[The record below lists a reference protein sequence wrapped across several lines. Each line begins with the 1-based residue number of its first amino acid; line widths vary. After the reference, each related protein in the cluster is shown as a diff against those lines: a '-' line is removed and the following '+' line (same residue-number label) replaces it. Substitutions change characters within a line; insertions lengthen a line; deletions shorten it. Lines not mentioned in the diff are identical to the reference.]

1 MLDADVAILGG
12 GCAGLSLAV
21 ALSHTMPGCRVH
33 VLEERTQYVRDRT
46 WCLWNAEPHPFESC
60 VTHSWNRW
68 RIRSAG
74 ESILRQSDRYAY
86 QHIPADRFYEF
97 ALQSI
102 SASTQQQISLGTHVQ
117 SVTPDARGLRIET
130 NRGSLQADWVFDSRP
145 QITLSRQQT
154 SGLIQR
160 FSGWH
165 VLSERP
171 CFDSTTVELMDFQ
184 RSDVPGRTIFFY
196 TLPFSPY
203 EALVEA
209 TYLDDPTL
217 ASACADD
224 ALRVWLEEI
233 TSGCSYQVQFREQGA
248 LRMEARGSVDRIPR
262 PSRYMPIGTAGGRVK
277 ASSGYAF
284 LRIQRQSL
292 AIAHALANGLTPPQQ
307 LEPFRYELL
316 DRVFMTALRRHPKAA
331 SGYFL
336 QLFRNVPPDE
346 LVRFLSECGSVAETI
361 KVALALPK
369 LPFAAA
375 AAASLA
381 GAGR

>member
-21 ALSHTMPGCRVH
+21 ALARTAPSCRVH
-33 VLEERTQYVRDRT
+33 VLEERTEYVRDRT

-68 RIRSAG
+68 RVRSAG
-74 ESILRQSDRYAY
+74 ESVLRHSDRYAY
-86 QHIPADRFYEF
+86 QHIPADRFYES
-97 ALQSI
+97 ALHTI
-102 SASTQQQISLGTHVQ
+102 AKSTRQEISLGTRVQ
-117 SVTPDARGLRIET
+117 SVTRDTKGFRIET
-130 NRGSLQADWVFDSRP
+130 ERGSLTASWVFDSRP
-145 QITLSRQQT
+145 KTMLSIPQT

-165 VLSERP
+165 VISERP

-184 RSDVPGRTIFFY
+184 RSDVPGRTVFFY
-196 TLPFSPY
+196 TLPFSTH

-209 TYLDDPTL
+209 TYLDHPAL
-217 ASACADD
+217 APASAGD
-224 ALRVWLEEI
+224 ALAEWLENL
-233 TSGCSYQVQFREQGA
+233 TSGSSYRVQFREQGA
-248 LRMEARGSVDRIPR
+248 LRMEATGSIERSPCL
-262 PSRYMPIGTAGGRVK
+262 SRCMPIGTAGGRVK

-292 AIAHALANGLTPPQQ
+292 AFAHALANDLTPPQQ
-307 LEPFRYELL
+307 LEPVRYELL
-316 DRVFMTALRRHPKAA
+316 DNVFMNALSRNPDAA
-331 SGYFL
+331 PSYFL
-336 QLFRNVPPDE
+336 QLFRNVPPDV
-346 LVRFLSECGSVAETI
+346 LVRFLSECGSAAETLR
-361 KVALALPK
+361 VAFSLPK

-381 GAGR
+381 GARR